1 VLEHFIIKAHNIVMK
16 NVWEGI
22 EFNKMRAKSEVIVF
36 RGEKKDFYIS
46 ACYSPTND
54 HLYIGI

>member
-1 VLEHFIIKAHNIVMK
+1 MK